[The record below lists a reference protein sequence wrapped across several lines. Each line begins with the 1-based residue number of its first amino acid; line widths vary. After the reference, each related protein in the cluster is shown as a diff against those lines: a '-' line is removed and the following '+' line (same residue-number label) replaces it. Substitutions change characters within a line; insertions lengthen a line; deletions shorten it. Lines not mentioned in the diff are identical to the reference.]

1 VAQTLVCVHI
11 AQNANHRL
19 KSVPL
24 NMKLSPTEIFKDRK
38 VFLIGSTGFLGKV
51 TLSML
56 LHRFPNIGRVYVT
69 VRARSQE
76 ESEAR
81 FWNSVITAP
90 PFDPLRERYG
100 GALEGFIRDK
110 VVVVGGDIGE
120 TNLGYREEEAQRI
133 AGDVDVILNSAGNV
147 TFNPTLESAL
157 RTNVVGTQNVIAFA
171 RRMKRPALVHVSTCF
186 VAGNRSGPVWENDP
200 VLGYFPRKHELKGV
214 EFSVQQEI
222 EDCARLA
229 ERAREEARDAMMVAR
244 FRELARKRLYDEGRD
259 ADDPDAMGLAVARE
273 RKVWVRT
280 RLTDLGVERSA
291 FWGWPN
297 IYTYTKAL
305 GEQLVAAETGIV
317 RSIVRPSIV
326 ESALSYPFPGWN
338 EGFTTTAPIIFLVL
352 KGQTQIPANDKLI
365 LDITPVDQV
374 ASVMLAVAAQAC
386 VEEPELV
393 HQAATGDSNPNNM
406 DRIIGLVG
414 LYKRKHFQEKETG
427 YKLLN
432 EVVARMEPRPVSTSS
447 FEKFSVPM
455 FNSAARKA
463 SSLLDSARPRWGG
476 GRVVEVI
483 DRIKSGV
490 DRVEEITHET
500 TEAFEM
506 FRPFTIENAY
516 IFRSDNVRSL
526 FERIRK
532 EEQGLLSW
540 YPEKFD
546 WYDYWLN
553 IHLPGLKKWVFPTLE
568 EDMRAKP
575 KRIYTYRDL
584 LELFETSTKRHATRV
599 AMRIERDGRK
609 EQYTYADLRELATRA
624 AGFLAGEGIKPGDRV
639 MLVSHNAPEWGM
651 TYFGVLKA
659 GASCIPVDPESTTDE
674 IINFAR
680 AGEAAGII
688 LSEKLD
694 QEHPQLRERLVEEG
708 LRAKIWTFDQVFVLP
723 DERTEDERLALLPQR
738 VTAQSLASLIF
749 TSGTT
754 GRPKGVMLSH
764 RNLTSMVSMLSSVF
778 DMTTKDGVLS
788 VLPLHHTFEFS
799 TGFLTPL
806 SRGAQITY
814 LPELTGDALARAIKN
829 GHVTGM
835 VGVPALWELL
845 HRRIKNKLY
854 ERSDLIG
861 KTADA
866 MIKAN
871 AWLRDRTPLNLGP
884 IAFYP
889 IHEGLGGRIRYF
901 ISGGSALSEKIQKDF
916 QGLGFTILEGY
927 GLTEASPVLTV
938 TRPENRM
945 LTGSVGRP
953 LPGVEV
959 RIADP
964 DPSGVGEVIARG
976 PNVMLGYYS
985 DENATRRALVERWLY
1000 TGDLGKLDDDGNL
1013 FLVGRS
1019 KEIIVDTNG
1028 KNVYPDELEEI
1039 YSNSPYVKE
1048 LSIVGL
1054 TDGIGEKVAC
1064 LVVADDEYDIA
1075 LSRDE
1080 LRRRVEEH
1088 FREVSSSLPYYK
1100 RVKVLHFTE
1109 IQLPRTAT
1117 RKVKRA
1123 EVITIL
1129 EALEAE
1135 EKSGEAISERAVD
1148 SESKWL
1154 IKIVATV
1161 RSRSPE
1167 EISLNSRLS
1176 DLGFDSLMFVE
1187 LATAIENAGGSIT
1200 APERLNEVQDLRE
1213 LNSVVSRRPG
1223 AATGRDGAVR
1233 SEVRRVDEDEIAV
1246 PSFVRVAGNKAGDA
1260 LQKLFYDRLL
1270 EPRYEGRSNIPP
1282 YTNFIVAANH
1292 TSHLDMGL
1300 TKMALDEAGK
1310 DMVVLAAADYFFD
1323 TKYKRAVIENFTN
1336 LVPMERTGSLRQ
1348 SLRHA
1353 RSFLDRGYNALI
1365 FPEGTRSLTGEIAE
1379 FKPVIGYL
1387 ALHSGV
1393 GILPIYLHGTYEA
1406 MPKGSN
1412 IIKSRKV
1419 GARIGRYLPF
1429 EELEEMTKGMPR
1441 SEAYRLIAAF
1451 VQHQVED
1458 LRDGTRRQFNAKELR
1473 KRWKT
1478 ERRAQIAEK
1487 GSVGELVG

>member
-1 VAQTLVCVHI
+1 M
-11 AQNANHRL
+11 
-19 KSVPL
+19 S
-24 NMKLSPTEIFKDRK
+24 LSPTEIFNDRK
-38 VFLIGSTGFLGKV
+38 MFLIGSTGFLGKV

-56 LHRFPNIGRVYVT
+56 LHNFPNIGRVYVT

-76 ESEAR
+76 ESESR
-81 FWNSVITAP
+81 FWNSVLTAP

-100 GALEGFIRDK
+100 SALDDFIRDK
-110 VVVVGGDIGE
+110 VVILGGDIGE
-120 TNLGYREEEAQRI
+120 TNLGYTEEQAQAI
-133 AGDVDVILNSAGNV
+133 ADDIDVILNSAGNV

-171 RRMKRPALVHVSTCF
+171 RRMKRPALIHVSTCF
-186 VAGNRSGPVWENDP
+186 VAGNRSGPVWENDS
-200 VLGYFPRKHELKGV
+200 VLGYFPRQNELPGV
-214 EFSVQQEI
+214 EFDPEQEI
-222 EDCARLA
+222 KDCAKLA
-229 ERAREEARDAMMVAR
+229 ERVREEARDAMMVAR
-244 FRELARKRLYDEGRD
+244 FRDLARKRLNEENRD
-259 ADDPDAMGLAVARE
+259 AADPDALGLAVARE
-273 RKVWVRT
+273 RKVWTRT
-280 RLTDLGVERSA
+280 RLTDLGVERA
-291 FWGWPN
+291 AWWGWPN
-297 IYTYTKAL
+297 IYTYTKSL

-352 KGQTQIPANDKLI
+352 KGQTQIPANEKLI

-386 VEEPELV
+386 VEEPKLV

-414 LYKRKHFQEKETG
+414 LYKRRHFQEKDTG
-427 YKLLN
+427 FKLVN
-432 EVVARMEPRPVSTSS
+432 EIVARMEPRPVSTST

-455 FNSAARKA
+455 FNSAAKRA
-463 SSLLDSARPRWGG
+463 SSLLDRARPRWGG

-483 DRIKSGV
+483 DRMKTTV

-500 TEAFEM
+500 TEAFEI

-516 IFRSDNVRSL
+516 MFRADNVRAL
-526 FERIRK
+526 FDRISGD
-532 EEQGLLSW
+532 EQALLRW
-540 YPEKFD
+540 HPEKFD
-546 WYDYWLN
+546 WYDYWMN
-553 IHLPGLKKWVFPTLE
+553 VHLPGLKKWVFPTLE
-568 EDMRAKP
+568 EDMRAQP

-599 AMRIERDGRK
+599 AMRIERDGRN
-609 EQYTYADLRELATRA
+609 EQYTYADMRELATRA
-624 AGFLAGEGIKPGDRV
+624 AGFLAGQGIKPGDRV

-651 TYFGVLKA
+651 TYFGVLKT
-659 GASCIPVDPESTTDE
+659 GASCIPVDPESSVDE
-674 IINFAR
+674 IVNFAR

-688 LSEKLD
+688 ISTKLRDEHTELKAKLTAAGLS
-694 QEHPQLRERLVEEG
+694 P
-708 LRAKIWTFDQVFVLP
+708 AIWIFDQVFEIP
-723 DERTEDERLALLPQR
+723 DEQTEDERLALLPSR

-854 ERSDLIG
+854 ERSDWIG

-871 AWLRDRTPLNLGP
+871 AWVRDNTPLNFGP
-884 IAFYP
+884 VAFYP

-901 ISGGSALSEKIQKDF
+901 ISGGSALSETIQKDF

-959 RIADP
+959 KISDP
-964 DPSGVGEVIARG
+964 DASGVGEVIARG
-976 PNVMLGYYS
+976 PNVMLGYFA
-985 DENATRRALVERWLY
+985 DENATREALVERWLY

-1039 YSNSPYVKE
+1039 YANSPHVKE

-1054 TDGIGEKVAC
+1054 PDGIGEKVAC
-1064 LVVADDEYDIA
+1064 LVVADDEYDIT
-1075 LSRDE
+1075 LSRAE
-1080 LRRRVEEH
+1080 LRRKVEEH
-1088 FREVSSSLPYYK
+1088 FREVSASLPYYK
-1100 RVKVLHFTE
+1100 RVKVLQFTE
-1109 IQLPRTAT
+1109 DELPRTAT

-1123 EVITIL
+1123 EVTTML
-1129 EALEAE
+1129 EALGSNNKANAAAQTETAA
-1135 EKSGEAISERAVD
+1135 GSETR
-1148 SESKWL
+1148 WL
-1154 IKIVATV
+1154 VGIVANVTN
-1161 RSRSPE
+1161 RPQS
-1167 EISLNSRLS
+1167 EISLNSRLAE
-1176 DLGFDSLMFVE
+1176 LGFDSLMFVE
-1187 LATAIENAGGSIT
+1187 LAAAIENAGGSIT
-1200 APERLNEVQDLRE
+1200 APERLNEAQDLRE
-1213 LNSVVSRRPG
+1213 LAGLVSRRPG
-1223 AATGRDGAVR
+1223 ASAAREGSSARAESRR
-1233 SEVRRVDEDEIAV
+1233 SEDEEIHV
-1246 PSFVRVAGNKAGDA
+1246 PSLVSRAGTRAGDV
-1260 LQKLFYDRLL
+1260 LQRLFYDRFL
-1270 EPRYEGRSNIPP
+1270 ETHYEGRSNIPVH
-1282 YTNFIVAANH
+1282 TNFIVAANH
-1292 TSHLDMGL
+1292 SSHLDMGL
-1300 TKMALDEAGK
+1300 TKMALAESGK

-1323 TKYKRAVIENFTN
+1323 TKYKRAVMENFTN

-1353 RSFLDRGYNALI
+1353 SSFLNRGYNALI
-1365 FPEGTRSLTGEIAE
+1365 FPEGTRSLTGEIAD

-1387 ALHSGV
+1387 ALHTGV
-1393 GILPIYLHGTYEA
+1393 GILPVYLEGTHDA

-1412 IIKSRKV
+1412 IIKNRKV
-1419 GARIGRYLPF
+1419 GARIGHYL
-1429 EELEEMTKGMPR
+1429 EAADLEAMTKGLPR
-1441 SEAYRLIAAF
+1441 AEAYRLIAAR
-1451 VQHQVED
+1451 VKHEVEN
-1458 LRDGTRRQFNAKELR
+1458 LRDRARRPFDAKELR
-1473 KRWKT
+1473 RLWKA
-1478 ERRAQIAEK
+1478 ERKKTVAIGQ
-1487 GSVGELVG
+1487 